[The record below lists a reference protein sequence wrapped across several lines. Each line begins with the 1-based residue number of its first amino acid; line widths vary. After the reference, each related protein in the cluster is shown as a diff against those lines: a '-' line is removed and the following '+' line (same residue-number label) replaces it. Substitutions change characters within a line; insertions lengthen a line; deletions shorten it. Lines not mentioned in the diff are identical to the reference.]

1 MENNSEQSIQ
11 SIFPVTF
18 EDDQFF
24 AGGGRGLLLEEM
36 VQAIIQGIPLLVL
49 TGDEGSGKTVICEKL
64 EKQVKGDCQVVFFPR
79 TVESFEDV
87 IRIIA
92 TAVGIS
98 NSEITDGSSL
108 RDLLKAIAG
117 FLLEENRKLL
127 IIFDEAENIYLAT
140 LERIRKMLGQM
151 TEAGVHLYVLF
162 SGRPSFLENFD
173 QLVIC
178 DFKAVEER
186 HFRLEPLSP
195 EETATFIRGSWNLMS
210 GHLSVKEPDGDVIER
225 IIEISQGNFRMVKK
239 LLAEVIAP
247 QGDDTSFMV
256 LLDTVAIDE
265 EEPAA
270 RWKWPVFSLMGV
282 RDDFTLKPL
291 LPWFSGIICLLLVLF
306 FVLRTSNHEN
316 EKIHPLQV
324 PEKPAQLDRM
334 ARPQKANE
342 NPAAAKRPLMA
353 GSLEKPAQLDRMAQS
368 QKANKNPTAAKR
380 SSVTGFPDNQEKP
393 VSEIRQAKKKQVPVA
408 AGITDNGRQSL
419 PAGVKGEKKEEQ
431 KPVQSVL
438 IQPVEKIDVA
448 TRDTVPEKKKDG
460 KKPTHTS
467 QIVLQKNPVIELHP
481 SPYIKRKVGR
491 KIEARKSVIKVRSR
505 AEVRRAVKGTRQTPE
520 QLYLARLAAGNSWR
534 SGSRDNM
541 YTIQLMA
548 LTARDAEKNF
558 KQMLA
563 QDDYRRV
570 AHNFFIFRKKSRPRT
585 LLVFYGE
592 YPTMAQARS
601 KRKSIPRFLQKHK
614 PYAISIKGAVAK
626 VRK

>member
-270 RWKWPVFSLMGV
+270 RWKWPVFSLKGV
-282 RDDFTLKPL
+282 RDDFIFKPL

-324 PEKPAQLDRM
+324 P
-334 ARPQKANE
+334 
-342 NPAAAKRPLMA
+342 
-353 GSLEKPAQLDRMAQS
+353 EKPAQLDRMAQS

-505 AEVRRAVKGTRQTPE
+505 AEVRRAAKGTKQTPE

-548 LTARDAEKNF
+548 LTAQDAEKNYIEI
-558 KQMLA
+558 LA
-563 QDDYRRV
+563 QDYLII
-570 AHNFFIFRKKSRPRT
+570 AEK
-585 LLVFYGE
+585 
-592 YPTMAQARS
+592 
-601 KRKSIPRFLQKHK
+601 
-614 PYAISIKGAVAK
+614 
-626 VRK
+626 

>member
-11 SIFPVTF
+11 SIFPVTL

-24 AGGGRGLLLEEM
+24 GGGGRGLLLEEM
-36 VQAIIQGIPLLVL
+36 VQVVIQGIPLLVL

-270 RWKWPVFSLMGV
+270 RWKWPVFSLKGV
-282 RDDFTLKPL
+282 RDDFILKPL

-324 PEKPAQLDRM
+324 SEKPV
-334 ARPQKANE
+334 
-342 NPAAAKRPLMA
+342 
-353 GSLEKPAQLDRMAQS
+353 QLDRMAQP

-380 SSVTGFPDNQEKP
+380 SSVTGFPDNQEKT

-408 AGITDNGRQSL
+408 AGIPDNGRQSL
-419 PAGVKGEKKEEQ
+419 PAGVKGEKEEEQ

-438 IQPVEKIDVA
+438 IRPVEKIDVA
-448 TRDTVPEKKKDG
+448 TRETIPEKKKDG

-467 QIVLQKNPVIELHP
+467 QIVLQKDPVIELHP

-491 KIEARKSVIKVRSR
+491 KIEARKSVIKVRPRSEVHR
-505 AEVRRAVKGTRQTPE
+505 AAKGTRQTPE
-520 QLYLARLAAGNSWR
+520 QLYLARLAAGNLWR

-548 LTARDAEKNF
+548 LTAQDAEKNF

-570 AHNFFIFRKKSRPRT
+570 AHNFFIFRKKTRPRT
-585 LLVFYGE
+585 LFVFYGE
-592 YPTMAQARS
+592 YPTIAQARS
-601 KRKSIPRFLQKHK
+601 ERKSIPRFLQKHK

>member
-270 RWKWPVFSLMGV
+270 RWKLPVFSLKGV

-334 ARPQKANE
+334 ARPQKAN
-342 NPAAAKRPLMA
+342 
-353 GSLEKPAQLDRMAQS
+353 
-368 QKANKNPTAAKR
+368 KNPTAAKR

-408 AGITDNGRQSL
+408 AGIPDNGRQSL
-419 PAGVKGEKKEEQ
+419 PSGVKGKKKEEQ

-438 IQPVEKIDVA
+438 IRPVEKIDVA

-491 KIEARKSVIKVRSR
+491 KIEARKSVIKVRPR
-505 AEVRRAVKGTRQTPE
+505 AEVRRAAKGTRQTPE

-558 KQMLA
+558 KKMLA